1 MKDINLK
8 YKRMLWDVFRQP
20 DFICKPRDLKI
31 KEKLNHTWSIDM
43 DDPIITL
50 PERKLS
56 YPFMFGEATWMLQ
69 GKNDVESVSK
79 YVGGIKRFSDD
90 GVTFFGAYGPKI
102 ITQWSYV
109 VKTLITDKDSR
120 QAVISIWRENP
131 RSSKDIPCTLTLQF
145 FLREASDEL
154 WLHTIANMR
163 SNDAWLGVPYDTFN
177 FSAISFFIALHL
189 NKLGLKCKLGELT
202 IQAGSRHIYESDF
215 KKLDNIFTSNY
226 DDKPEISLNK
236 LIDKYAVRPL
246 KFIEILEEMA
256 NLEGTELRPNGMLS
270 ERLNYLLYG

>member
-1 MKDINLK
+1 
-8 YKRMLWDVFRQP
+8 
-20 DFICKPRDLKI
+20 
-31 KEKLNHTWSIDM
+31 
-43 DDPIITL
+43 
-50 PERKLS
+50 
-56 YPFMFGEATWMLQ
+56 
-69 GKNDVESVSK
+69 
-79 YVGGIKRFSDD
+79 
-90 GVTFFGAYGPKI
+90 
-102 ITQWSYV
+102 
-109 VKTLITDKDSR
+109 
-120 QAVISIWRENP
+120 
-131 RSSKDIPCTLTLQF
+131 
-145 FLREASDEL
+145 
-154 WLHTIANMR
+154 MR

-236 LIDKYAVRPL
+236 LIDKYKDRPL

-256 NLEGTELRPNGMLS
+256 DLEGTELRPNGMLS